1 MGRTVLAVIAGLLAM
16 AVVVFAVE
24 ALGHRLYPL
33 PPDIDFDD
41 SASVQSMVDAMPVAA
56 KLLVVLGWALGSF
69 VGAHIAVRL
78 TPVHRRGAALSIG
91 VAMVLLVAI
100 NASMIPHPAWMT
112 ALGLLL
118 PIPLALSALRMAGR
132 AGA

>member
-33 PPDIDFDD
+33 PPGIDLDD
-41 SASVQSMVDAMPVAA
+41 PASVQSMVDAMPLAA

-78 TPVHRRGAALSIG
+78 TPAHRRGAALSIG
-91 VAMVLLVAI
+91 VAMVVLVAI
-100 NASMIPHPAWMT
+100 NASMIPHPLWMT

-132 AGA
+132 ARA